1 MCASSSRNPGL
12 MKSQRRA
19 LIVDDEEPA
28 RKFLRKL
35 LAAHPEISVVAE
47 AGSVVEAVGLFYET
61 RPDLVFLDVQ
71 MPKRNG
77 FSLLPEMSPVPDIIF
92 VTAHDYHAVKAFEVN
107 AMDFL
112 VKPIHPERLA
122 LSLLRLANPSKRRKA
137 LPFPKEL
144 PIFLYADR
152 EMRAVTPMEILFI
165 EALHNHT
172 KIHLSTHQPAT
183 MLRRISEWNRLL
195 PAEIF
200 HRLDRSTIINLLAI
214 KDVVTLPNHHAQVRF
229 QDSSEAVE
237 LGFSASRRLRKVMRE
252 STRFSAFKPASR

>member
-1 MCASSSRNPGL
+1 
-12 MKSQRRA
+12 MKLQRRV
-19 LIVDDEEPA
+19 LIVDDEGPA
-28 RKFLRKL
+28 RKVLRKL

-47 AGSVVEAVGLFYET
+47 AGSVIDAVRLFYET
-61 RPDLVFLDVQ
+61 HPDLVFLDVQ

-77 FSLLPEMSPVPDIIF
+77 FSLLPELTPVPDIIF
-92 VTAHDYHAVKAFEVN
+92 VTAHDHHAVKAFEVN

-112 VKPIHPERLA
+112 VKPIHPERLE

-137 LPFPKEL
+137 LPFPRES

-152 EMRAVTPMEILFI
+152 EMRAVTPMEILLI

-195 PAEIF
+195 PTEIF
-200 HRLDRSTIINLLAI
+200 RKLDRSTIINFLAI
-214 KDVVTLPNHHAQVRF
+214 KNVVRLPNHHVEVYFR
-229 QDSSEAVE
+229 DSAKVVE
-237 LGFSASRRLRKVMRE
+237 LGLFASRRLRKLMRE
-252 STRFSAFKPASR
+252 SAKFPTFEPLEM